1 MKIGRVRFDG
11 KLADNVITENLL
23 QPNYLV
29 YNLDLHCI
37 FWSDIGLQRVRIL
50 FITRASF
57 DLPPS
62 LFPLSRFLT
71 IAWIQVIRK
80 YSM

>member
-11 KLADNVITENLL
+11 KLSENIITENLL

-37 FWSDIGLQRVRIL
+37 FWSDVGLQRVCIL
-50 FITRASF
+50 SSSLSILRSF
-57 DLPPS
+57 CSIRSP
-62 LFPLSRFLT
+62 
-71 IAWIQVIRK
+71 IIVWIQVTPK
-80 YSM
+80 YLM